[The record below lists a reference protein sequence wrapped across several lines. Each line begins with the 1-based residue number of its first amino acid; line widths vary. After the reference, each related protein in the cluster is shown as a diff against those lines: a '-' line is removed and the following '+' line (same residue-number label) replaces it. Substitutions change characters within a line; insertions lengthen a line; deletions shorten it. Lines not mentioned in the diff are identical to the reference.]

1 MAGRAYSVSFS
12 AVAVTAVQDF
22 FEVVAAAGKP
32 LEIVSVELSQ
42 YTETG
47 DAAEEGLGLL
57 FERGHSASGSGGSAF
72 TPVPLNSTDTAAGFS
87 AEVNNTTNAATG
99 TIVTCHAANWN
110 IRAPYLYM
118 PPPDAR
124 IWLAGGERFVVEL
137 LNAPADSVTMSGTIV
152 VIEHG

>member
-1 MAGRAYSVSFS
+1 MARSYTVSFS
-12 AVAVTAVQDF
+12 AVAVTAAQDL

-32 LEIVSVELSQ
+32 LEICAVHLSQ
-42 YTETG
+42 LTETG

-99 TIVTCHAANWN
+99 TIVTLHADNWN
-110 IRAPYLYM
+110 IRIPYIWM
-118 PPPDAR
+118 PTPDCR
-124 IWLAGGERFVVEL
+124 IHVAGGERFVVEL
-137 LNAPADSVTMSGTIV
+137 LTAPADSVTMSGTIV